1 MEDHHNH
8 VLNFLLWHQRN
19 VIDSTYD
26 TPFIF
31 DVGQHTIQMG
41 RKEFCLKTGF
51 RFGDISLAHLKNVKS
66 TFMKRV
72 FPGLPSL
79 KGENLLSF
87 LEDKKFKQLAEP
99 DAVRVCLL
107 LAADFCFMGQEIRH
121 VMVKEIVAL
130 VDDLDEWK
138 AFPWGEHIWQEFH
151 DRNYMSVS
159 NKRSEYMEEYARKGS
174 AYQAVYNLW
183 GFAFSLKI
191 LVLESFPQSKLW
203 WDKND
208 NALPRGIAWGDV
220 KVFNKS
226 EYNKLYATTPPQTII
241 PTDAERASQWV
252 CHNYDQKVIRT
263 SVRIRTEV
271 HTSVVDEGYSHDDD
285 SSDVEVDESL
295 KHMSKKELLKYVAS
309 MDGRL
314 AAVEKLVKTGKVPI
328 DVTDRVVNHPAKE
341 SVAELSGDV
350 EKPESSVKE
359 PMEED
364 ADKKMKGDFDEEDGG
379 KKPMEEDAVK
389 DSMEED
395 GVKDPMEEDG
405 VKNGVKEPIEEDEL
419 TDLNY
424 FSSLPDNMVCNFH
437 IASSKYLCCKCSG
450 YLDLLVSQFQD
461 TQNDAH
467 QDLGPTPDNSG
478 INEVDAETALSPIP
492 EYLVIDL
499 DMHVDDAIKTVKTLI
514 GTDGNDIELEP
525 WREVQLTRPEGSLA
539 GVVTPHPEIT
549 LLLRTKKEMI
559 FQLPWINGD
568 FYNKFWVGLV
578 GKDKYRR
585 CWLSDWQIDAWFMY
599 MWHFRP
605 QNADW
610 VMVGPFFDSKVLSRD
625 IPLYYA
631 NGITYGVPWCAENVE
646 KVYFPIN
653 EPKIHWALG
662 VLHLRSGVV
671 SIYDSLHGPDAEG
684 KPWYEENVPIQS
696 GYYGD
701 CGIWVCVFLYRLTHH
716 LPLMVDDPAAFA
728 LAYREQLI
736 SMFWK
741 YKKVISME

>member
-1 MEDHHNH
+1 
-8 VLNFLLWHQRN
+8 
-19 VIDSTYD
+19 
-26 TPFIF
+26 
-31 DVGQHTIQMG
+31 MG
-41 RKEFCLKTGF
+41 RKEFCLITGF
-51 RFGDISLAHLKNVKS
+51 RFGDISLSHLKNVKS

-79 KGENLLSF
+79 KGENLLSL

-130 VDDLDEWK
+130 VDDLDEWN
-138 AFPWGEHIWQEFH
+138 AFPWREHMWQEFH

-183 GFAFSLKI
+183 GLSFALKI

-203 WDKND
+203 WDKNE

-220 KVFNKS
+220 KISSLDYFDNPRVSSSRKNKAVKR
-226 EYNKLYATTPPQTII
+226 EKIKY
-241 PTDAERASQWV
+241 RV

-263 SVRIRTEV
+263 SLRIRTEV
-271 HTSVVDEGYSHDDD
+271 HTSVVDEGYSHEDD

-295 KHMSKKELLKYVAS
+295 RRMSKKELLKYVAS

-341 SVAELSGDV
+341 SVAELSDDV

-359 PMEED
+359 
-364 ADKKMKGDFDEEDGG
+364 
-379 KKPMEEDAVK
+379 PMEEDAVK

-405 VKNGVKEPIEEDEL
+405 VKEPIEEDEL

-424 FSSLPDNMVCNFH
+424 FSSLPDNM
-437 IASSKYLCCKCSG
+437 
-450 YLDLLVSQFQD
+450 FQD

-492 EYLVIDL
+492 EHLVIDL
-499 DMHVDDAIKTVKTLI
+499 DIHVDDAIKTVRVPFERERKKGRHLCDPFTPPPPTTPKKSKKCRPRSRVYKSVMQTLI
-514 GTDGNDIELEP
+514 GTDGNDIKLEQ
-525 WREVQLTRPEGSLA
+525 WRE
-539 GVVTPHPEIT
+539 H
-549 LLLRTKKEMI
+549 
-559 FQLPWINGD
+559 
-568 FYNKFWVGLV
+568 
-578 GKDKYRR
+578 
-585 CWLSDWQIDAWFMY
+585 IDAWFMY
-599 MWHFRP
+599 IWHFRP
-605 QNADW
+605 QDADW

-662 VLHLRSGVV
+662 VLHLRSGVFT
-671 SIYDSLHGPDAEG
+671 IYDSLHGPDDEG
-684 KPWYEENVPIQS
+684 RPWWDTWMERFAAVIPPYLEEADVMAKKNIDPKSYSITFRYEENVPIQS

-701 CGIWVCVFLYRLTHH
+701 CGIWVCVFLYHLTHH

-728 LAYREQLI
+728 LACREQLI
-736 SMFWK
+736 YLFWK